1 MITQT
6 RTLSVEHLS
15 EISECRVQAGNM
27 PARASNML
35 AVPMA
40 QNNLDVTTQCLI
52 SESGGSVGI
61 LPASLPRLGASR
73 MLNAGFLAVGH
84 FLAVSKR
91 LNCDANELRITK

>member
-15 EISECRVQAGNM
+15 EISECRVQAGNI

-40 QNNLDVTTQCLI
+40 QNNLDLAIQCLI
-52 SESGGSVGI
+52 SEPRGARAFCA
-61 LPASLPRLGASR
+61 LWPAFCRPPRLDASR
-73 MLNAGFLAVGH
+73 MLNASLWQSAIF
-84 FLAVSKR
+84 
-91 LNCDANELRITK
+91 